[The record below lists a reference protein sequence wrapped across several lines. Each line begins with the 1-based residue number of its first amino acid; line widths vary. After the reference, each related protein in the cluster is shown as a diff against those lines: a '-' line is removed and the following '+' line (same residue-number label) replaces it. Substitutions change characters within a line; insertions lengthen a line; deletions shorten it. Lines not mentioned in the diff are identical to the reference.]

1 MHEDFGGKHW
11 SKISF
16 RVREQ
21 SYSFHS
27 PFSQIVYISPPARKD
42 SDGVLSFYIS
52 CIHFFGIVGH
62 QTFETANNPCW
73 YHPMVLCLQCESAG
87 GLNFFF
93 LFFWIPLI
101 YYMGYINTIMLIL
114 LIVKSLQV
122 TEVKQAVSSQRLAQ
136 SLWITMKQLE
146 IRLSQTI
153 SEVLAF
159 NLMWSFSR
167 KCIITHL

>member
-16 RVREQ
+16 RVQEQ

-62 QTFETANNPCW
+62 QTFETANNPRW
-73 YHPMVLCLQCESAG
+73 YHPMVLYLQCESAG
-87 GLNFFF
+87 GLFFF
-93 LFFWIPLI
+93 RIPLI
-101 YYMGYINTIMLIL
+101 YYTGYINTIMLIL

-122 TEVKQAVSSQRLAQ
+122 TEVKQAVSSQRLVK
-136 SLWITMKQLE
+136 SWWITMKQLE

-159 NLMWSFSR
+159 NLTWSFSR